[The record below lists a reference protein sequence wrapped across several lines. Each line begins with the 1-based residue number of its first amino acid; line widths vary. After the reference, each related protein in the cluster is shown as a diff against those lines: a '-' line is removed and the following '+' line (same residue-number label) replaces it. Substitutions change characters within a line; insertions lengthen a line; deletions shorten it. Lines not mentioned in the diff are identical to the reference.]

1 MIITFL
7 ILALFL
13 SFLGHIA
20 ALVTYVTKRSEG
32 SLKTFINTTLSN
44 VILAGTC
51 IVVFITKPHLLKD
64 LNLVMLSWIMSG
76 LVMFVTLSIKIKIFI
91 TVYRRAKD
99 PSNYHLNFFEE
110 EGSSFHSSQENGNGH
125 VFRYNTFFPVIGFI
139 FHGKVAQFFFVQ
151 TPLTLLYTFFNLFN
165 IPL

>member
-7 ILALFL
+7 LLALFL

-64 LNLVMLSWIMSG
+64 INLVMLSWIMSG

-99 PSNYHLNFFEE
+99 PSNYHLNFFGKKVLHSTVVKKMEMAMFFGTVPFFLLS
-110 EGSSFHSSQENGNGH
+110 GSYFMARLIN
-125 VFRYNTFFPVIGFI
+125 FF
-139 FHGKVAQFFFVQ
+139 
-151 TPLTLLYTFFNLFN
+151 LYKHL
-165 IPL
+165 

>member
-7 ILALFL
+7 LLALFL

-51 IVVFITKPHLLKD
+51 IVVFISKPHLLRD
-64 LNLVMLSWIMSG
+64 LNLVILSWIMSG
-76 LVMFVTLSIKIKIFI
+76 LVMFVTLCIKVKIFI
-91 TVYRRAKD
+91 TVYQRAKD
-99 PSNYHLNFFEE
+99 PSNYHLNFFGKRVLHSTVVKKMEMAMFFGTIPFFLLS
-110 EGSSFHSSQENGNGH
+110 GSYFMARLIN
-125 VFRYNTFFPVIGFI
+125 FF
-139 FHGKVAQFFFVQ
+139 
-151 TPLTLLYTFFNLFN
+151 LYKHL
-165 IPL
+165 

>member
-1 MIITFL
+1 M
-7 ILALFL
+7 
-13 SFLGHIA
+13 
-20 ALVTYVTKRSEG
+20 TYVTKRSEG

-64 LNLVMLSWIMSG
+64 INLVMLSWIMSG

-99 PSNYHLNFFEE
+99 PSNYHLNFFGKKVLHSTVVKKMEMAMFFGTVPFFLLS
-110 EGSSFHSSQENGNGH
+110 GSYFMARLIN
-125 VFRYNTFFPVIGFI
+125 FF
-139 FHGKVAQFFFVQ
+139 
-151 TPLTLLYTFFNLFN
+151 LYKHL
-165 IPL
+165 

>member
-7 ILALFL
+7 LLALFL

-51 IVVFITKPHLLKD
+51 IVVFISKPHLLRD
-64 LNLVMLSWIMSG
+64 LNLVLLSWIMSG
-76 LVMFVTLSIKIKIFI
+76 LVMFVTLCIKVKIFI
-91 TVYRRAKD
+91 TIYKRAKD
-99 PSNYHLNFFEE
+99 PSNYHLNFFGKRVLHATVVKKMEIALFFGTIPFFLIS
-110 EGSSFHSSQENGNGH
+110 GSYFIARLIN
-125 VFRYNTFFPVIGFI
+125 FF
-139 FHGKVAQFFFVQ
+139 
-151 TPLTLLYTFFNLFN
+151 LYKHL
-165 IPL
+165 

>member
-7 ILALFL
+7 LLALFL

-20 ALVTYVTKRSEG
+20 ALVAYVTKRSEG

-76 LVMFVTLSIKIKIFI
+76 FVMFVTLSIKIKIFI
-91 TVYRRAKD
+91 TIYRRAKD
-99 PSNYHLNFFEE
+99 PSNYHLNFFGKRVLHSTVVKKMELAMFFGTVPFFLIS
-110 EGSSFHSSQENGNGH
+110 GSYFMARLIN
-125 VFRYNTFFPVIGFI
+125 FF
-139 FHGKVAQFFFVQ
+139 
-151 TPLTLLYTFFNLFN
+151 LYKHL
-165 IPL
+165 

>member
-99 PSNYHLNFFEE
+99 PSNYHLNFFGKRVLHSTVVKKMEMAMFFGTIPFFLLS
-110 EGSSFHSSQENGNGH
+110 GSYFMARLIN
-125 VFRYNTFFPVIGFI
+125 FF
-139 FHGKVAQFFFVQ
+139 
-151 TPLTLLYTFFNLFN
+151 LYKHL
-165 IPL
+165 

>member
-7 ILALFL
+7 LLALFL

-76 LVMFVTLSIKIKIFI
+76 FVMFVTLSIKIKIFI

-99 PSNYHLNFFEE
+99 PSNYHLNFFGKRVLHSTVVKKMEMAMFFGTIPFFLLS
-110 EGSSFHSSQENGNGH
+110 GSYFMARMVN
-125 VFRYNTFFPVIGFI
+125 FF
-139 FHGKVAQFFFVQ
+139 
-151 TPLTLLYTFFNLFN
+151 LYKHL
-165 IPL
+165 

>member
-7 ILALFL
+7 LLALFL

-76 LVMFVTLSIKIKIFI
+76 FVMFVTLFIKIKIFI

-99 PSNYHLNFFEE
+99 PSNYHLNFFGKRVLHSTVVKKMEMAMFFGTIPFFLLS
-110 EGSSFHSSQENGNGH
+110 GSYFMARLIN
-125 VFRYNTFFPVIGFI
+125 FF
-139 FHGKVAQFFFVQ
+139 
-151 TPLTLLYTFFNLFN
+151 LYKHL
-165 IPL
+165 

>member
-7 ILALFL
+7 LLALFL

-51 IVVFITKPHLLKD
+51 IVVFISKPHLLKD
-64 LNLVMLSWIMSG
+64 LNLVVLSWVMSG
-76 LVMFVTLSIKIKIFI
+76 LVMFVTLCIKIKIFI
-91 TVYRRAKD
+91 TIYRRAKD
-99 PSNYHLNFFEE
+99 PSNYHLNFFGKRVLHSTVVKKMELAMFFGTVPFFLLS
-110 EGSSFHSSQENGNGH
+110 GSYFMARLIN
-125 VFRYNTFFPVIGFI
+125 FF
-139 FHGKVAQFFFVQ
+139 
-151 TPLTLLYTFFNLFN
+151 LYKHL
-165 IPL
+165 

>member
-7 ILALFL
+7 LLALFL

-20 ALVTYVTKRSEG
+20 ALVAYVTKRSEG

-76 LVMFVTLSIKIKIFI
+76 FVMFVTLSIKIKIFI

-99 PSNYHLNFFEE
+99 PSNYHLNFFGKRVLHSTVVKKMEMAMFFGTIPFFLIS
-110 EGSSFHSSQENGNGH
+110 GSYFMARLIN
-125 VFRYNTFFPVIGFI
+125 FF
-139 FHGKVAQFFFVQ
+139 
-151 TPLTLLYTFFNLFN
+151 LYKHL
-165 IPL
+165 

>member
-7 ILALFL
+7 LLALFL

-76 LVMFVTLSIKIKIFI
+76 FVMFVTLSIKIKIFI

-99 PSNYHLNFFEE
+99 PSNYHLNFFGKRVLHSTVVKKMEMAMFFGTIPFFLLS
-110 EGSSFHSSQENGNGH
+110 GSYFMARLLN
-125 VFRYNTFFPVIGFI
+125 FF
-139 FHGKVAQFFFVQ
+139 
-151 TPLTLLYTFFNLFN
+151 LYKHL
-165 IPL
+165 

>member
-1 MIITFL
+1 
-7 ILALFL
+7 
-13 SFLGHIA
+13 
-20 ALVTYVTKRSEG
+20 VTYVTKRSEG

-64 LNLVMLSWIMSG
+64 INLIMLSWIMSG

-99 PSNYHLNFFEE
+99 PSNYHLNFFGKKVLHSTVVKKMEMAMFFGTVPFFLLS
-110 EGSSFHSSQENGNGH
+110 GSYFMARLIN
-125 VFRYNTFFPVIGFI
+125 FF
-139 FHGKVAQFFFVQ
+139 
-151 TPLTLLYTFFNLFN
+151 LYKHL
-165 IPL
+165 

>member
-7 ILALFL
+7 LLALFL

-51 IVVFITKPHLLKD
+51 IVVFITKPHLLRD

-76 LVMFVTLSIKIKIFI
+76 FVMFVTLSIKIKIFI

-99 PSNYHLNFFEE
+99 PSNYHLNFFGKRVLHSTVVKKMEMAMFFGTIPFFLLS
-110 EGSSFHSSQENGNGH
+110 GSYFMARLLN
-125 VFRYNTFFPVIGFI
+125 FF
-139 FHGKVAQFFFVQ
+139 
-151 TPLTLLYTFFNLFN
+151 LYKHL
-165 IPL
+165 

>member
-7 ILALFL
+7 LLALFL

-51 IVVFITKPHLLKD
+51 IVVFISKPHLLRD
-64 LNLVMLSWIMSG
+64 INLVMLSWIMSG

-99 PSNYHLNFFEE
+99 PSNYHLNFFGKRVLHSTVVKKMEMAMFFGTIPFFLLS
-110 EGSSFHSSQENGNGH
+110 GSYFMARLLN
-125 VFRYNTFFPVIGFI
+125 FF
-139 FHGKVAQFFFVQ
+139 
-151 TPLTLLYTFFNLFN
+151 LYKHL
-165 IPL
+165 